1 MPAVQGAEVPVAGR
15 HIPPRSSGP
24 SPPQNLVDH
33 LPVMEP
39 PAPAARR
46 PVRQQRLQPRPFGI
60 GQVMPIEHG
69 PALPDPPA
77 QIGET
82 RPSSASL
89 GLVRAASARCHG
101 GMTPGE
107 LAAVR
112 GRLEEFAAEVF
123 APLARR
129 DQRGKGQTYLRGL
142 LLDGR
147 PKSMQPMAERLGV
160 DHQGLQ
166 QFVSSS
172 TWAVEPV
179 RERLGRRAVE
189 GIAPGAWVVDD
200 TGFPKDGTASPGVAR
215 QYSGTL
221 GKVGNCQ
228 IGVSIS
234 AVTDAAS
241 CPLSWRLFLP
251 ERWADA
257 QAATVEAAAAIAE
270 RRKRAGIPAEERHRE
285 KWRLALDMID
295 ELAGWGLA
303 APVVVVDAGYGDIA
317 EFRDGLS
324 ARGRAWV
331 VWGRGGLWVGQ
342 VRGVPSPP
350 AEGPVPA
357 RVPTSGRGRPS
368 RPRYRTPPVALR
380 EHVLAAGRATAVQ
393 LTWRTGSRGPMTSHF
408 VALRVRPAGHHQ
420 RDRRAA
426 DGSLPAVW
434 LLAEWP
440 PEAAEPTDYWLAG
453 LPADTDLA
461 ELVRLAKIRWR
472 IEHDYRELKTGLGL
486 DHFEGRTWA
495 GWHRHVT
502 LVTAAQLF
510 ITLLRT
516 SPKAAAPA

>member
-1 MPAVQGAEVPVAGR
+1 
-15 HIPPRSSGP
+15 
-24 SPPQNLVDH
+24 
-33 LPVMEP
+33 
-39 PAPAARR
+39 
-46 PVRQQRLQPRPFGI
+46 
-60 GQVMPIEHG
+60 
-69 PALPDPPA
+69 
-77 QIGET
+77 
-82 RPSSASL
+82 
-89 GLVRAASARCHG
+89 
-101 GMTPGE
+101 MTPGE

-112 GRLEEFAAEVF
+112 GRLEEFAAEMF
-123 APLARR
+123 TPLARR
-129 DQRGKGQTYLRGL
+129 DQRDKGATYVRGL

-147 PKSMQPMAERLGV
+147 RKSMQPMAERLGI

-172 TWAVEPV
+172 TWPVEPV
-179 RERLGRRAVE
+179 RARLAARAVAV
-189 GIAPGAWVVDD
+189 IAPDAWVVDD

-251 ERWADA
+251 ERWDDA
-257 QAATVEAAAAIAE
+257 RAATPEAAAAIRD
-270 RRKRAGIPAEERHRE
+270 RRRRAGIPAEERHRE

-303 APVVVVDAGYGDIA
+303 PPLVVADAGYGDIA

-324 ARGRAWV
+324 TRGRAWV
-331 VWGRGGLWVGQ
+331 VQ
-342 VRGVPSPP
+342 VQGVLS
-350 AEGPVPA
+350 AHTEGAVPA
-357 RVPTSGRGRPS
+357 LVPTSGRGRPS

-380 EHVLAAGRATAVQ
+380 AHVLAAGRAAGMQ
-393 LTWRTGSRGPMTSHF
+393 LTWRTGSRGPLTSFF

-420 RDRRAA
+420 GDRRAT

-434 LLAEWP
+434 LPAEWP
-440 PEAAEPTDYWLAG
+440 PEAAEPTDYWLSS
-453 LPADTDLA
+453 LPEDTDLA

-472 IEHDYRELKTGLGL
+472 IEHDYRELKTALGL
-486 DHFEGRTWA
+486 DHFEGGTWH

-510 ITLLRT
+510 LTLLR
-516 SPKAAAPA
+516 SDPKAAAPA